1 LDVIELEAGSRIAL
15 RGRLDA
21 STLPDVRD
29 ALRGALAAGSGDL
42 VVDLADVDLRDAAGL
57 GMLLTVH
64 RQARQQGRRLV
75 LTAVPPGVGRML
87 RMTRLHLVLAVEAR
101 TPATV

>member
-1 LDVIELEAGSRIAL
+1 VDATELAPGAHIAL

-29 ALRGALAAGSGDL
+29 TLRRALAAGSGDL
-42 VVDLADVDLRDAAGL
+42 VVDLAEVDLRDAAGL
-57 GMLLTVH
+57 GMLLSVH

-75 LTAVPPGVGRML
+75 LTAVPPGVGRLL
-87 RMTRLHLVLAVEAR
+87 RMTRLHLVLAEEAR
-101 TPATV
+101 TPAAV

>member
-1 LDVIELEAGSRIAL
+1 VDATELEPGSHIAL

-29 ALRGALAAGSGDL
+29 TLRRALAAGSGDL

-64 RQARQQGRRLV
+64 RQARQRGRRLV
-75 LTAVPPGVGRML
+75 LTRVPPGVGRML
-87 RMTRLHLVLAVEAR
+87 RMTRLHLVLVVETR
-101 TPATV
+101 TPAAV